1 MNKNKRYDERTLN
14 YLFGSKT
21 KALYNAPWASLLLK
35 ICTFEYI
42 RSHQG
47 QVFLFQ
53 HIAETNLAIAAN
65 AFGAPMAFKP
75 QTLMGA
81 KDEGQISDKA
91 QIETL
96 LQQAGKTIEDIIS
109 QASDQDLQTEV
120 DTVLGKMT
128 KWQVIGF
135 LMHHSSHHHGQ
146 IAQALKRGFN
156 PQAA

>member
-1 MNKNKRYDERTLN
+1 MKE
-14 YLFGSKT
+14 
-21 KALYNAPWASLLLK
+21 LLLSLWK
-35 ICTFEYI
+35 QNQGILLRTFGKLNGDNMQFRVHPE
-42 RSHQG
+42 SSG
-47 QVFLFQ
+47 AGFLFQ

-65 AFGAPMAFKP
+65 AFGSPMTFKP

-91 QIETL
+91 QIEAL